1 MSRKLEMIGPDLRYE
16 RNVQAGYVDDLEQRK
31 IVEIF
36 AELHQEVLRRHSS
49 PSLLLRIKQRLSSG
63 PREPI
68 KGLYL
73 WGGVGSGKTYLMDLF
88 HESLPRGISMRM
100 HFHHFM
106 RRVHDELTLSQGK
119 VDPINQVA
127 SRFAES
133 TRIICFDE
141 FFVSDIGD
149 AMILGGLLDGL
160 FTKGVTLVA
169 TSNVAPVDLYK
180 NGLQRRRFLPAI
192 ALIDCHMSVERLD
205 SGTDYRLNF
214 LRKQAIYRVV
224 GADKL
229 FSKSEFRALVGGAFA
244 TGGHITVN
252 GRDVDVRYCAEGVVG
267 FEFSTLCGGPRSAS
281 DYIEIARLFHTV
293 VIWEIHQLDEKHR
306 DEARRFISLIDEFY
320 DRGVKVLFNAS
331 VEVACLYI
339 GSSLSNEF
347 ERTRSRIIEMR
358 SDAYLSRPH
367 RA

>member
-1 MSRKLEMIGPDLRYE
+1 MSRKLEMMGPEIRYE
-16 RNVQAGYVDDLEQRK
+16 RNINAGYVDDLEQRK
-31 IVEIF
+31 IVEILT
-36 AELHQEVLRRHSS
+36 ELHHEVLRRHSS
-49 PSLLLRIKQRLSSG
+49 HSLVSRIKQGLSFGS
-63 PREPI
+63 RKSI

-73 WGGVGSGKTYLMDLF
+73 WGGVGGGKTYLMDLF
-88 HESLPRGISMRM
+88 HESLPPGISIRM

-119 VDPINQVA
+119 ADPINQVA
-127 SRFAES
+127 ARFAGS

-169 TSNVAPVDLYK
+169 TSNVAPTDLYE
-180 NGLQRRRFLPAI
+180 NGLQRSRFLPAI
-192 ALIDCHMSVERLD
+192 ELIDRYMAVEQLD

-214 LRKQAIYRVV
+214 LRKHAIYRVE
-224 GADKL
+224 GTDNL
-229 FSKSEFRALVGGAFA
+229 FSKSEFRTLAGGACGM
-244 TGGHITVN
+244 GGHIEVN
-252 GRDVDVRYCAEGVVG
+252 GRDIAVRYSAEGVVG
-267 FEFSTLCGGPRSAS
+267 FEFSILCGGPRSAS
-281 DYIEIARLFHTV
+281 DYVEIACLFHTV
-293 VIWEIHQLDEKHR
+293 VIWEIHQLNEEHN

-331 VEVACLYI
+331 VEVTNLYV
-339 GSSLSNEF
+339 GSSLSSEF